1 MTDQGGDHPVLNR
14 SKTGKTIQHK
24 GAASYPFGGGDRLG
38 QKFQHLFIGD
48 KTVPLGLHKSCVK
61 GLKII

>member
-14 SKTGKTIQHK
+14 SKAGKSIQHK
-24 GAASYPFGGGDRLG
+24 GAASYPFGRRYSLS
-38 QKFQHLFIGD
+38 QEVQHLFIGD